1 MLFFKQEENDEIA
14 EIQSKYERERRT
26 RMLLEEKIRAL
37 ESSSGG
43 VGGQTTILT
52 ASAQPVVAAAS
63 AGQQAAGGRLVGG
76 GGATAG
82 NNNTTTAT
90 TTTTTLPVNLD
101 KYSLDDRVEI
111 LESKYVIIN
120 SSSYHH
126 FLSSMI
132 MISFDHT
139 Q

>member
-37 ESSSGG
+37 ESSSG